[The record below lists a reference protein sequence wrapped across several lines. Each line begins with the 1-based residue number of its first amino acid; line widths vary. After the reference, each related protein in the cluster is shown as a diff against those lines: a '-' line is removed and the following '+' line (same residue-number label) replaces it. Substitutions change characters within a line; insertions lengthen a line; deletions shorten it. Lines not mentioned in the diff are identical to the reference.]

1 MVERLNTVTPDR
13 ARSEQVRPDQ
23 LEKIIQKR
31 LEQGRNGARYTQR
44 ASVKRSKSVLFT
56 VKTSV
61 GYNGK
66 IEDDAPLIGHGKFV
80 SFEPDDFL
88 HIKEKYDE
96 FWWIGRV
103 VSPDS
108 ELGFIPSPTKIESI
122 RSNQRGRNPRSTKI
136 SAKNGSTEQ
145 SRQVLYEKEGV
156 SKKESK
162 SCYEVVPNV
171 RPIVMVGPSLKG
183 YEVTDM
189 MQKAVFD
196 FIRRRFDGRV
206 NITRISADLS
216 QARQADRAIKEKG
229 QNKAALMEVQAEV
242 ERIFDLA
249 RDLQLVV
256 IDADMINH
264 PNQIAKTHLSPII
277 ARFSMQIKINSLKV
291 LQRLIKSR
299 GKGQSRH
306 TNPQI
311 VAAEKLSQC
320 CPEVF
325 DVTLDENS
333 LDDACDHLAEY
344 LEAYWR
350 TLHPEWKDP
359 ATKKQ
364 KQPGAFKRSLSFL
377 APNKPNV
384 NTETPDELP

>member
-1 MVERLNTVTPDR
+1 MVERMSTVTPDR
-13 ARSEQVRPDQ
+13 IRTEQIRPDQ

-31 LEQGRNGARYTQR
+31 LEQA
-44 ASVKRSKSVLFT
+44 RSKSVLFT
-56 VKTSV
+56 VKTSL

-66 IEDDAPLIGHGKFV
+66 IDDDAPLIGKFV

-122 RSNQRGRNPRSTKI
+122 RSNQRGKNLRSTKI
-136 SAKNGSTEQ
+136 SAKSGSSEQ
-145 SRQVLYEKEGV
+145 SRQVLYEKKV
-156 SKKESK
+156 LQRKNPRLATK
-162 SCYEVVPNV
+162 SFQT
-171 RPIVMVGPSLKG
+171 LKG

-249 RDLQLVV
+249 RDLQL
-256 IDADMINH
+256 
-264 PNQIAKTHLSPII
+264 
-277 ARFSMQIKINSLKV
+277 
-291 LQRLIKSR
+291 
-299 GKGQSRH
+299 
-306 TNPQI
+306 
-311 VAAEKLSQC
+311 AAEKLSQC

-350 TLHPEWKDP
+350 TLHPDWKDP
-359 ATKKQ
+359 AIKKNQ

-377 APNKPNV
+377 APNKPHV
-384 NTETPDELP
+384 NIETPDEIP